1 MSPIKWLFG
10 LTSLIASMTGGSLE
24 NSCKSMTHGHIRGY
38 VGMSTCGYGHGSYS
52 SSRSSLVVDAQ
63 FVIPPLGEHL
73 DIFTNIRDGETD
85 GAVYPPIQ
93 GLNQDTT
100 TGVRYHRSKN
110 SISSTSS
117 ASTSSCKDTYN
128 ILSLSGGGA
137 FGAIQAGMLSDLYA
151 KGQLGIPD
159 VLTGISAGA
168 LNAGFLADVVSGDV
182 GESGNWRDSKHS
194 VIQERLANLTR
205 LWTNLSTSRVYQRDL
220 FRMFSRWSIYDNS
233 ALEQTIRETLMELRE
248 WRESKK
254 NQNTFP
260 RKRIDIPSLNRG
272 SKTSN
277 THSTPTSK
285 PNTNTNT
292 PRPKVLIGGTNVN
305 TQHLDVVDFLGLT
318 EENKV
323 DMLMA
328 STSIPIV
335 FPPRRVNGS
344 LYVDGGMIA
353 DEMITEAIEAI
364 QAIQANQDL
373 KKGTLQDSLQDSC
386 EPEYNIVV
394 ALAHPLEIGVRHSSP
409 SSLSEY
415 ISSILHLLYETF
427 NSQLSEFAYRPTI
440 HMVVCA
446 PTRTSGIHQY
456 SILDFDHG
464 AELVELGKR
473 KYACV

>member
-1 MSPIKWLFG
+1 MSPLKWLFG

-24 NSCKSMTHGHIRGY
+24 NSCESMTHGHIRGY
-38 VGMSTCGYGHGSYS
+38 MGMSTCGYGHGLSRS
-52 SSRSSLVVDAQ
+52 SRSSRSSLVVDAQ

-100 TGVRYHRSKN
+100 TGIRYHRSKN
-110 SISSTSS
+110 PRSD
-117 ASTSSCKDTYN
+117 TSSCKDTYN

-168 LNAGFLADVVSGDV
+168 LNAGFLADVVSGDLGDV
-182 GESGNWRDSKHS
+182 GDSKHS
-194 VIQERLANLTR
+194 VIQERLVNLTR
-205 LWTNLSTSRVYQRDL
+205 LWTGLSTSQVYQRDL

-233 ALEQTIRETLMELRE
+233 ALEQTIRQTLTELRE
-248 WRESKK
+248 WREFKK

-272 SKTSN
+272 RQSSGTIPV
-277 THSTPTSK
+277 PTSTT
-285 PNTNTNT
+285 NTNTNT
-292 PRPKVLIGGTNVN
+292 PLTKVLIGATNVN

-318 EENKV
+318 EEAKV
-323 DMLMA
+323 DMLMS

-373 KKGTLQDSLQDSC
+373 KKSTLQDSLQDSC

-473 KYACV
+473 KYVCV